1 MKKTILL
8 FGMMAFFSSCGIF
21 GGGSN
26 GGTNC
31 PMQKGAMDAKR
42 IAEGDPKA
50 IKESKK
56 LKKFKYGN

>member
-1 MKKTILL
+1 
-8 FGMMAFFSSCGIF
+8 
-21 GGGSN
+21 
-26 GGTNC
+26 
-31 PMQKGAMDAKR
+31 MQKGGMDAKK

>member
-1 MKKTILL
+1 MKKVILSVAAIVL
-8 FGMMAFFSSCGIF
+8 LSSCGIF

-26 GGTNC
+26 GTGC
-31 PMQKGAMDAKR
+31 PMQKGGMDAKK

-56 LKKFKYGN
+56 MKKFKYGN